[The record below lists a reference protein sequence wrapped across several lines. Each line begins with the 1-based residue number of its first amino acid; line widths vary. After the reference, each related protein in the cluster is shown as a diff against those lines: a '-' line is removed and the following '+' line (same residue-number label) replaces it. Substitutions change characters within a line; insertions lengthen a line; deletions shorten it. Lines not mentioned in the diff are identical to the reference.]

1 MSLARSRPARL
12 SNAKAGGYP
21 LTANPAGDKTR
32 ASNPF
37 IADLP
42 RRGRM
47 DPLKLPLEQLL
58 YLRLGQFFDQLHG
71 RSVPDLYRVL
81 LDQVD
86 RAVLR
91 QALERADGQ
100 LGAAADF
107 LDVDRNTLSR
117 KARRLKIDMQR
128 ASKFK

>member
-1 MSLARSRPARL
+1 
-12 SNAKAGGYP
+12 
-21 LTANPAGDKTR
+21 
-32 ASNPF
+32 
-37 IADLP
+37 
-42 RRGRM
+42 M

-58 YLRLGQFFDQLHG
+58 YLRLGQFFDQLNG

-100 LGAAADF
+100 LGVAADF
-107 LDVDRNTLSR
+107 LDLDRNTLSR
-117 KARRLKIDMQR
+117 KAKRLKIGMQR
-128 ASKFK
+128 STKFK

>member
-1 MSLARSRPARL
+1 
-12 SNAKAGGYP
+12 
-21 LTANPAGDKTR
+21 
-32 ASNPF
+32 
-37 IADLP
+37 
-42 RRGRM
+42 M

-58 YLRLGQFFDQLHG
+58 YMRLGQFFDQLHG